1 PFSKCGK
8 KEPAPTR
15 RAPVVDALLA
25 FPGSSTA
32 RQHRSLH
39 RVHQVRQ
46 HDLDGAHEESMKA
59 VALMTRISA

>member
-1 PFSKCGK
+1 

-25 FPGSSTA
+25 FPGSSAA
-32 RQHRSLH
+32 RQHQSLH

-46 HDLDGAHEESMKA
+46 HDFDGAHKEPMEA
-59 VALMTRISA
+59 VALMTRTSA